1 MARRKGLVL
10 VLASVGAIALVIASV
25 GVAGGGKS
33 KKVEAKL
40 TGFEEVPVNITGGKG
55 KAKLKVRNGT
65 SAGTIEWKL
74 SYSGLSSPATAA
86 HIHLGQEGVIGGVA
100 VHFCGTGGTA
110 PCPEGNTPTKV
121 TVEGTATAANVVAI
135 VAQGLVAGDMAN
147 LQKAIKAGVTY
158 VNVHSAPFPNGEI
171 RGQLDRR
178 HGDDD

>member
-74 SYSGLSSPATAA
+74 SYSGLTSPATAA

-110 PCPEGNTPTKV
+110 PCPAGQTTKAV
-121 TVEGTATAANVVAI
+121 IEGTATTANVVAI
-135 VAQGLVAGDMAN
+135 AAQGLVAGDMAN

-171 RGQLDRR
+171 RGQLDRDR
-178 HGDDD
+178 DDDD

>member
-110 PCPEGNTPTKV
+110 PCPPGQTTKA
-121 TVEGTATAANVVAI
+121 TIEGTAAAANVVAI
-135 VAQGLVAGDMAN
+135 AAQGLVAGDMAN

-171 RGQLDRR
+171 RGQLDGDR
-178 HGDDD
+178 DDDD